1 MALLPPFT
9 LDAVM
14 AIGVGD
20 DEAKR
25 RWVGTGFLYG
35 LFDKKLDETTKS
47 YRVFLVT
54 NKHVLKGKK
63 RIYLKFNS
71 ANDSISK
78 DYPVDLL
85 SRNGKVRWVGH
96 ANDKVDVAVM
106 PVNANALKDELMK
119 YAFFQ
124 SDSHIC
130 SVADMKKLGVTEG
143 TRVFVLGFPMGL
155 VDKVRQYVIC
165 RAGCIARIRD
175 LLEGTT
181 KDFMVDATVFPG
193 NSGGP
198 VIFQPEVA
206 AITGTTAI
214 TKADLIGV
222 VKSYVPYHDVAL
234 SQQTG
239 SPRIIFEENSGLAA
253 VEPVDHITEAI
264 QLALKRQKNRMAY
277 SKWKAKKQAVGT
289 PASPASPAP

>member
-1 MALLPPFT
+1 M
-9 LDAVM
+9 LDAVT

-35 LFDKKLDETTKS
+35 LFERKLDEATKS

-54 NKHVLKGKK
+54 NKHVLKGEK

-71 ANDSISK
+71 ANDSTSK
-78 DYPVDLL
+78 DYAVDLL
-85 SRNGKVRWVGH
+85 SRNGKERWVGH
-96 ANDKVDVAVM
+96 ADANVDVAVM
-106 PVNANALKDELMK
+106 PVNANALKEELMK
-119 YAFFQ
+119 YAFLQ
-124 SDSHIC
+124 SDAHIC

-165 RAGCIARIRD
+165 RAGCIARVRD

-198 VIFQPEVA
+198 VIFQPEVTT
-206 AITGTTAI
+206 ISGTAAI

-239 SPRIIFEENSGLAA
+239 NPRVVFEENSGLAA

-264 QLALKRQKNRMAY
+264 QLALKRQKNRLAY
-277 SKWKAKKQAVGT
+277 SKWKSKKRSADT
-289 PASPASPAP
+289 SASSAPAAP

>member
-1 MALLPPFT
+1 MALLPPFM
-9 LDAVM
+9 LDAVT

-20 DEAKR
+20 DETKR
-25 RWVGTGFLYG
+25 VWIGTGFLYG
-35 LFDKKLDETTKS
+35 HFDKKLDETTKS
-47 YRVFLVT
+47 YNVFLVT

-71 ANDSISK
+71 ANDPTSK
-78 DYPVDLL
+78 DYAVDLV
-85 SRNGKVRWVGH
+85 SRNGKDRWVGH
-96 ANDKVDVAVM
+96 IEPKVDVAVL
-106 PVNANALKDELMK
+106 PVNANALKEELMK
-119 YAFFQ
+119 YAFIQ
-124 SDSHIC
+124 SDAHVS
-130 SVADMKKLGVTEG
+130 SVAAMKTLGVTEG
-143 TRVFVLGFPMGL
+143 ARVFVLGFPMGL

-175 LLEGTT
+175 LLEGIT

-198 VIFQPEVA
+198 VVLQPEIA

-222 VKSYVPYHDVAL
+222 VKSYVPYHDVAI

-239 SPRIIFEENSGLAA
+239 NPRVVFEENSGLAA
-253 VEPVDHITEAI
+253 VEPVDHITQTIE
-264 QLALKRQKNRMAY
+264 LALKRQKNRLAY
-277 SKWKAKKQAVGT
+277 SKWKAKKQVAGT
-289 PASPASPAP
+289 PSAPSP